1 VGYRFEEDKVQ
12 PVIFVEPRS
21 DGFSAFEHDDY
32 VISTYAYYT
41 SLPGGKRLEIPFVL
55 PVSYFYPEVD
65 LMAVGPGS
73 SVDELV
79 QPFVVDEDNVYS
91 FTVPF
96 KGLSV
101 FTLIDDFEG
110 YADTN
115 ALRVVWVPSDVRNTP
130 NTLVVG
136 DSFGSKFMRI
146 QTTKNNSVGDS
157 VRRTFS
163 SVQDWSQ
170 YTGVQFRVL
179 CDMNAYM
186 QFRIIDEAGS
196 IVYVD
201 IPQYVS
207 VTKVYFPFTSFKK
220 VGANFVDLSRIQAI
234 EFYCANDSQATNL
247 QVDDIYMVRMP
258 NLILKYQLGEVQ
270 LSPSF
275 NFVPLLFDDGSA
287 YRQMVVTVLDVTG
300 TVFDI
305 SFGVWDRSKV
315 LDKGKVY
322 GVRFFDFSEQ
332 GFVGVNN
339 VSSLHARVLSSGTWV
354 ELDKNVAFMLTSE
367 LRSRLKRLLYYEV
380 TPNNFPIY
388 SGTVSGFLVK
398 DGRVVRSLFNNQ
410 VGLSFYPREVCSD
423 LLRDERFVVEL
434 CPFQPLDRWVQLNVR
449 LNFRIERGIK

>member
-1 VGYRFEEDKVQ
+1 
-12 PVIFVEPRS
+12 
-21 DGFSAFEHDDY
+21 
-32 VISTYAYYT
+32 
-41 SLPGGKRLEIPFVL
+41 
-55 PVSYFYPEVD
+55 
-65 LMAVGPGS
+65 
-73 SVDELV
+73 
-79 QPFVVDEDNVYS
+79 
-91 FTVPF
+91 VPSR
-96 KGLSV
+96 GLSV

-110 YADTN
+110 YADTG
-115 ALRVVWVPSDVRNTP
+115 ALRAVWVPSDVANTP

-146 QTTKNNSVGDS
+146 QTTRNNSVGDS

-179 CDMNAYM
+179 CDRSAFM

-196 IVYVD
+196 IVYVS
-201 IPQYVS
+201 IPQYGS
-207 VTKVYFPFTSFKK
+207 VTSAYFPFTSFTK
-220 VGANFVDLSRIQAI
+220 VGANFVDLSRVRAI
-234 EFYCANDSQATNL
+234 EFYCANDSQVTNL
-247 QVDDIYMVRMP
+247 QVDDIYVVHIP

-287 YRQMVVTVLDVTG
+287 YKELVVTVLDVTG
-300 TVFDI
+300 TVLDI

-315 LDKGKVY
+315 LDRSKVY

-339 VSSLHARVLSSGTWV
+339 MSSLRARVLSGGVWV

-380 TPNNFPIY
+380 TPNNFPIG

-410 VGLSFYPREVCSD
+410 VGLGFYPKEVCSD
-423 LLRDERFVVEL
+423 LIRDERFVVEL

-449 LNFRIERGIK
+449 LNFRVERRIE